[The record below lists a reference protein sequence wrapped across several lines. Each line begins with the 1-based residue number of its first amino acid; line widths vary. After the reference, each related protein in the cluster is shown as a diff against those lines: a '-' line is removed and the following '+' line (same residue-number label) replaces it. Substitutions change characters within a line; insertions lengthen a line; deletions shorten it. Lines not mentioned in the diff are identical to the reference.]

1 MKESTI
7 LWLTKNMRMPL
18 KFISKFQGRNFFH
31 PGFTYS
37 EFKAPSRLSA
47 QTYCINNILAPQHPT
62 PLIKSIIKEI
72 TSALDEICI
81 FLPGL

>member
-1 MKESTI
+1 MVNQKYANA
-7 LWLTKNMRMPL
+7 TKIYI
-18 KFISKFQGRNFFH
+18 KISRQKLLP